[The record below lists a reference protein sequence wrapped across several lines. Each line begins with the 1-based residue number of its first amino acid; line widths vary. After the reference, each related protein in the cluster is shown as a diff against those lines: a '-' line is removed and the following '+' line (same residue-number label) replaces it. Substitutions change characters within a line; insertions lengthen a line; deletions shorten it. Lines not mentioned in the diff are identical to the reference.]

1 MKPIV
6 TFPKG
11 SITAKD
17 KLALC
22 KAGYVPIE
30 TDSTLTVT
38 QSVSQV
44 IGGDEL
50 FRCAIRAL
58 NKAAY
63 ATDQARFLTEVAKS
77 IEPSKKTD

>member
-22 KAGYVPIE
+22 KAGYVPVE
-30 TDSTLTVT
+30 TDVPLNITIPSDL
-38 QSVSQV
+38 
-44 IGGDEL
+44 IAPEA
-50 FRCAIRAL
+50 FARCAMRAIHTGSDTTTKSRFIEYL
-58 NKAAY
+58 N
-63 ATDQARFLTEVAKS
+63 QAINPPT
-77 IEPSKKTD
+77 T